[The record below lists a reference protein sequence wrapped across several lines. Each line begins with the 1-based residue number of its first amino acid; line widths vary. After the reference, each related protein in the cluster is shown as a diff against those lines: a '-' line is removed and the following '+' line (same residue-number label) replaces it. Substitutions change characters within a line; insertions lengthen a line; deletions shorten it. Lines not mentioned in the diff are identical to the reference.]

1 MEETIL
7 KNKLPLKKIILI
19 LSLSFVS
26 FFGLYVFLSIY
37 QANNISVVPI
47 DDVNNINVDASPK
60 ILSSKT
66 IISGEIEVDSFEEIT
81 HINKEKVDTVLY
93 IVIHKQPS
101 LLGQNVFSF
110 TLNDV
115 PDIESIDK
123 ISIVSGDVY
132 TSEGSEQGYSLDDLA
147 DLTEQKIIWG
157 KD

>member
-47 DDVNNINVDASPK
+47 DDVNNINVDASPE

-66 IISGEIEVDSFEEIT
+66 IISGEIEVGSFEEIT

-93 IVIHKQPS
+93 IIIHKQPS
-101 LLGQNVFSF
+101 LSDQNTFSF
-110 TLNDV
+110 TLDDV
-115 PDIESIDK
+115 PNIESIDK

-132 TSEGSEQGYSLDDLA
+132 TSEGSEQGYSLGDLA

>member
-1 MEETIL
+1 M
-7 KNKLPLKKIILI
+7 
-19 LSLSFVS
+19 
-26 FFGLYVFLSIY
+26 
-37 QANNISVVPI
+37 
-47 DDVNNINVDASPK
+47 
-60 ILSSKT
+60 
-66 IISGEIEVDSFEEIT
+66 
-81 HINKEKVDTVLY
+81 
-93 IVIHKQPS
+93 
-101 LLGQNVFSF
+101 GQNVFSF

>member
-47 DDVNNINVDASPK
+47 DDVNNINVDASPE

-66 IISGEIEVDSFEEIT
+66 IISGEIEV
-81 HINKEKVDTVLY
+81 V
-93 IVIHKQPS
+93 
-101 LLGQNVFSF
+101 
-110 TLNDV
+110 
-115 PDIESIDK
+115 
-123 ISIVSGDVY
+123 
-132 TSEGSEQGYSLDDLA
+132 
-147 DLTEQKIIWG
+147 
-157 KD
+157 

>member
-47 DDVNNINVDASPK
+47 DDVNNINVDASPE